1 MSSVGQFCDNGCNQ
15 ISWLCVFHSLLK
27 SATNYHEDAQRI
39 HLRRFWLSESVSY
52 SSKKKGVSLKQKW
65 VSFKTKNNSTRDFAC
80 PRSRLAQ
87 ARLSNFVF
95 LFLFEPGFFAL
106 SFTLHFAPIQT
117 LLCTIFL
124 QEKGRKAQ
132 CYFENTLCL
141 NWKPYSLFI
150 SCYKRKFC

>member
-1 MSSVGQFCDNGCNQ
+1 MIMCISFLVKVGHKLPWRCSKNSFTE
-15 ISWLCVFHSLLK
+15 ISIEWKCILF
-27 SATNYHEDAQRI
+27 EQ
-39 HLRRFWLSESVSY
+39 
-52 SSKKKGVSLKQKW
+52 KKKGVSLKQKW

>member
-1 MSSVGQFCDNGCNQ
+1 MIMCISFLVKVGHKLTWRCSKNWFTE
-15 ISWLCVFHSLLK
+15 ISIEWKCILF
-27 SATNYHEDAQRI
+27 EQ
-39 HLRRFWLSESVSY
+39 
-52 SSKKKGVSLKQKW
+52 KKKW

-95 LFLFEPGFFAL
+95 LFLFEPWFFAL

>member
-1 MSSVGQFCDNGCNQ
+1 MIRCISFLVKVGHKLPWRCSQNSFTE
-15 ISWLCVFHSLLK
+15 ISIEWKCILF
-27 SATNYHEDAQRI
+27 EQ
-39 HLRRFWLSESVSY
+39 
-52 SSKKKGVSLKQKW
+52 KKKGVSLKQKW

-95 LFLFEPGFFAL
+95 LFLFEPWFFAL